1 MCIIL
6 FSMLKSDILRLFF
19 SYAAQDLHSR
29 SRFVNSWFFYS
40 PILCFVYEFE
50 GKNTST
56 LLLVLAYLIWW
67 ILVYLSRPPSLNR
80 FIRSFLFEDL
90 KSYEFLFIILYSSFL
105 FRIQIRS
112 HSVISC
118 CTYYLW
124 ELFVILFAVGPCF
137 LVYCDEI
144 FLHSLWSEIIMLEM
158 VQ

>member
-19 SYAAQDLHSR
+19 SYVAQDLHSR
-29 SRFVNSWFFYS
+29 FKFVNSWFF
-40 PILCFVYEFE
+40 ILPFCALFTNSKE
-50 GKNTST
+50 KI
-56 LLLVLAYLIWW
+56 LLPYFWRRYLIWW
-67 ILVYLSRPPSLNR
+67 ILVYLSRLPSLKSQS
-80 FIRSFLFEDL
+80 FYSFLFEDL

-144 FLHSLWSEIIMLEM
+144 FLHSLWSEIC
-158 VQ
+158 